1 MANVLLSIKTDAATK
16 KAVKEFAGE
25 LGVST
30 TALINMVLKQT
41 LRDKKIV
48 LSTASE
54 PTPYL
59 EKIITMADV
68 DYNEDKDITHTKGA
82 KEALAHIDS
91 LMNK

>member
-1 MANVLLSIKTDAATK
+1 MSSVLLSIKTDEETK
-16 KAVKEFAGE
+16 EAVKEFAGE

-48 LSTASE
+48 LSTVPE

-59 EKIITMADV
+59 KKIIKQVIQD
-68 DYNEDKDITHTKGA
+68 
-82 KEALAHIDS
+82 
-91 LMNK
+91 